1 MVPPSSANSNAA
13 EPGMVNPEKL
23 DAQVAAEPVDVLAY
37 PLLPEVG
44 LV

>member
-13 EPGMVNPEKL
+13 EPGMVDSVKL
-23 DAQVAAEPVDVLAY
+23 DAQVAAEPVDVLTHWVI
-37 PLLPEVG
+37 PEVG